1 MSDIVKKKI
10 IEVET
15 GQAQKNVE
23 NLSKSFVPLRT
34 QIRNLINEMSTLEEG
49 TDAYNQAARQL
60 ADLQQKQIEITET
73 AKYSN
78 QDFGAVLSNVT
89 KVSLG
94 FVGGINAISA
104 SLALLGGDAQKMQ
117 EVIAPIQLLMAV
129 IQGVSAVDEAIKS
142 LQGLNNVLKG
152 LGKTA
157 DEVKDIN
164 IDVDTNKA
172 DSNVKTLNK
181 ELGSLSD
188 KKVEIKA
195 DTKGLDTSVE
205 KVSEN
210 LEKISDKKIDLE
222 VNTDG
227 LEDSLSTVSE
237 KIDSIKDIELD
248 VKSDSIDDAAKDIK
262 NLTNNQKTL
271 TTSTKQATVA
281 TTNLNTATAATSSNV
296 KNVTSSTK
304 QAAVATT
311 TLATTEG
318 VATKATWTLTGALK
332 AVGTAIK
339 SIPVIGWIA
348 MGITLLT
355 SLIRLIVNANK
366 ESKEGE
372 KISREIM
379 RADEERLEALK
390 EIENKHRKIRTELY
404 KNLELLKEL
413 PKESRL
419 YADTLEKIAS
429 SLGLS
434 VEYIQ
439 THEQAAKNATEY
451 LTEINTLQENITEN
465 ENKQAEAI
473 KTREKLEQS
482 VLKSISAGYDASKE
496 ILQNVVD
503 GGIEGVR
510 ITEKQMDKIEEIRKK
525 RVRGTYTAKQAEEE
539 ALKVIRSQ
547 VTDLNNIVDITKES
561 IEENNRTLEI
571 ERKKLDAIQTES
583 DAYDKMLEKQKE
595 SKEAAKDYIQK
606 YLEAQKSYFELIEN
620 MEIADAEYNSYWDKY
635 AEYRKKKA
643 ERIYN
648 EELQKYYKQFD
659 DKLITQEQYN
669 NILKHSEEEFNKELE
684 NITLETNKKVWDKK
698 LKNALEEIEK
708 EKLARKKANEEE
720 YVVNVKTNVSDADF
734 TKNINDE
741 KAELDAILKTNNVLK
756 ERLNVL
762 QQNKIDS
769 KEYADEVKS
778 LQDEIAQNEQKAQ
791 DIQTKIDLDSYNQ
804 RKKQAEDYYNA
815 IDQFSIDSINQSIIY
830 NNGNE
835 SKIFSER
842 INIELQAIQH
852 KMDAVKQA
860 YEEGLIAEAEYNS
873 RSLEL
878 QAEYVQKSNEFSEQ
892 HRQNIINTTSTYTQT
907 LQTLGSSVS
916 NILQSVMGSYDQNS
930 EEYKKMAVANATIQ
944 TISGQLSAFF
954 SGVNSGVPAPWNFV
968 LGGVLAGEAL
978 ATGLIGIKNIK
989 SGTISQI
996 GGNVSTAATNIG
1008 RGEYESTVYAQQNE
1022 MFGTIRDQRV
1032 VVLEHDITEAQRN
1045 VEVLEFD
1052 NSF

>member
-1 MSDIVKKKI
+1 MSELTKTKI
-10 IEVET
+10 IDIQT

-49 TDAYNQAARQL
+49 TDAYNQAAIKL
-60 ADLQQKQIEITET
+60 ANLQQKQIEITET

-89 KVSLG
+89 KASLG

-104 SLALLGGDAQKMQ
+104 SMALLGGDAQKMQ
-117 EVIAPIQLLMAV
+117 EVVAPIQLLMAV
-129 IQGVSAVDEAIKS
+129 IQGVAAVDDGIKS

-157 DEVKDIN
+157 QEVEDIN

-172 DSNVKTLNK
+172 DSNIKTLNK
-181 ELGSLSD
+181 DIGSLSD

-195 DTKGLDTSVE
+195 DTKGLESSVN
-205 KVSEN
+205 KVNDE

-222 VNTDG
+222 VNTET
-227 LEDSLSTVSE
+227 LEDSFENIYE
-237 KIDSIKDIELD
+237 KIEGVKDIDID
-248 VKSDSIDDAAKDIK
+248 VNTDGLDDAAKNVK
-262 NLTNNQKTL
+262 NLSDNQKTL

-296 KNVTSSTK
+296 KNISSSAK

-355 SLIRLIVNANK
+355 SLVKLIVNANK

-390 EIENKHRKIRTELY
+390 EIENKHKKIRTELY
-404 KNLELLKEL
+404 KNLALLKEL
-413 PKESRL
+413 PKDSRL
-419 YADTLEKIAS
+419 YNDILEDIAS
-429 SLGLS
+429 NLGLS
-434 VEYIQ
+434 AEYIQ
-439 THEQAAKNATEY
+439 THEQASQNAVKHVTKMNE
-451 LTEINTLQENITEN
+451 LQENITEN
-465 ENKQAEAI
+465 ENKAAEAA
-473 KTREKLEQS
+473 KTRDKLEKS
-482 VLKSISAGYDASKE
+482 VLKSLTASYDGSKE
-496 ILQNVVD
+496 ILQNIVD

-510 ITEKQMDKIEEIRKK
+510 ITEKQMDKIEEIRKR
-525 RVRGTYTAKQAEEE
+525 RVKGVYTEEQAEWA
-539 ALKVIRSQ
+539 ALKVIQ
-547 VTDLNNIVDITKES
+547 QQTTDLTKREEIAKEA
-561 IEENNRTLEI
+561 IENSQSKLNI
-571 ERKKLDAIQTES
+571 ERKSVDVIQTAS
-583 DAYDKMLEKQKE
+583 DAYEKMIEKQKE
-595 SKEAAKDYIQK
+595 SKEEAADYYNK

-620 MEIADAEYNSYWDKY
+620 MEIADAEYNGNWDKY

-648 EELQKYYKQFD
+648 EDLQKYYKQLD
-659 DKLITQEQYN
+659 DKLITQEQYD

-684 NITLETNKKVWDKK
+684 NITLDTNKKVWDEK

-708 EKLARKKANEEE
+708 EKIARKKANEEE
-720 YVVNVKTNVSDADF
+720 YVVNVKTNVYNADF
-734 TKNINDE
+734 TKNLKDDQ
-741 KAELDAILKTNNVLK
+741 AELDAITKTNNKLK
-756 ERLNVL
+756 ERLNIL
-762 QQNKIDS
+762 QQNKLDS
-769 KEYADEVKS
+769 KEYTEEVKK
-778 LQDEIAQNEQKAQ
+778 LQNQITENEQKAQ
-791 DIQTKIDLDSYNQ
+791 DIQTKIDLESYKQ
-804 RKKQAEDYYNA
+804 RKKQAEDYYNS
-815 IDQFSIDSINQSIIY
+815 IDQFAADSINQSII
-830 NNGNE
+830 NNDGDE
-835 SKIFSER
+835 SKIFTER
-842 INIELQAIQH
+842 QNIELQAIQN
-852 KMDAVKQA
+852 KIDAVKQA
-860 YEEGLIAEAEYNS
+860 YEDGLIAEAEYNS
-873 RSLEL
+873 QSLAL

-892 HRQNIINTTSTYTQT
+892 HRQNILNTASTYTQA

-916 NILQSVMGSYDQNS
+916 NILQSVMGNFDQNS

-996 GGNVSTAATNIG
+996 GGNVSPAASNIG

-1022 MFGTIRDQRV
+1022 MFGTLRDQRV